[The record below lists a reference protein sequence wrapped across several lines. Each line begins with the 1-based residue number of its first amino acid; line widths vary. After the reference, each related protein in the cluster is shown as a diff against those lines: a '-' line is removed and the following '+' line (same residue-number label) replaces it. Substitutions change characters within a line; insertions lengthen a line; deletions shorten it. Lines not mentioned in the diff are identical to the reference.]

1 MSLRYT
7 EASLEVLG
15 TVSASVSACF
25 TGCWQETMGISTAPY
40 TRITGASL
48 EIAGKTN
55 PPASRFTGAYLEVLA
70 THSPDMTWI
79 D

>member
-1 MSLRYT
+1 
-7 EASLEVLG
+7 
-15 TVSASVSACF
+15 
-25 TGCWQETMGISTAPY
+25 MGISTAPY